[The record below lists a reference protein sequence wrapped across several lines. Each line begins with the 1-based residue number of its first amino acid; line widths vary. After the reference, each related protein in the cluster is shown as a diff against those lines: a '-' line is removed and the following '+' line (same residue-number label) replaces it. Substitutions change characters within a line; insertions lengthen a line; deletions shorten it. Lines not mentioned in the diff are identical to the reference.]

1 MCWQTY
7 GTMQQAREIVN
18 DTETKAKASH
28 KKFYDRKT
36 VTREFNE
43 GDMVLVLLPK
53 LQYKLVC
60 EWQGPYE
67 VVEKKSPVTYV
78 IDVSDSRKRLR
89 TFHINALKEW
99 VSPVPAVLSVA
110 ESEEVEPLTWQDES
124 TEEPAKSNLT
134 PEQEQDLGKLLQ
146 EFEAVISDVPG
157 KTDLLE
163 HRIETAPG
171 TTQNVPNATWQ
182 GQWQRRRP
190 LSYTFRDR
198 RRS

>member
-1 MCWQTY
+1 M
-7 GTMQQAREIVN
+7 
-18 DTETKAKASH
+18 S
-28 KKFYDRKT
+28 
-36 VTREFNE
+36 
-43 GDMVLVLLPK
+43 
-53 LQYKLVC
+53 
-60 EWQGPYE
+60 PYE

-163 HRIETAPG
+163 HRIETGDEPPVRLRMYQTPHALRDKLRED
-171 TTQNVPNATWQ
+171 Q
-182 GQWQRRRP
+182 GHAGKWHYHSIHQ
-190 LSYTFRDR
+190 
-198 RRS
+198 